1 MSIIASVFCAAMPD
15 YVSLIFSRII
25 VGMTV
30 AVSVTPLSVYLS
42 EFSPNKSF
50 YSLATVL
57 SSVGFAIGGGWC
69 GILGYLFL
77 ERVGWRWFVLLT
89 STPLFV
95 LPIILFQFILPE
107 SKKHHGLE
115 KDEELEGGRKST
127 TRTAMLTRI
136 IKISLLNTF
145 RIIPYSGSILL
156 LPALI
161 KEDNIRNDRNSPCK
175 AIHGAQFLT
184 VSLLFGICHLMG
196 KGLGYCL
203 HKAQFPVFVSFMIFS
218 TLNLVAMVAMQ
229 FTDSS
234 LYLLVSFLSIVQIT
248 LSAMSLEVDILSY
261 DKFFFTK
268 SYLPISSAFRVSV
281 EFIISIA
288 ANAMP
293 EIWHSDVVLK
303 IHLVVSIA
311 NNFATFSK
319 LTSKTSYYIDVNARE

>member
-1 MSIIASVFCAAMPD
+1 MSDESNSLLETPPSKIHFLALFSVTMAKLGDSVELVLPAVITQPVSCELSLSKRQEQILALVLYISVAVFSIGTIPFLKKFPRRPIILSSLYMSIIASVLCAAMPD

-30 AVSVTPLSVYLS
+30 AVRVTPLSVYLS

-57 SSVGFAIGGGWC
+57 SSVGFAIGG

-136 IKISLLNTF
+136 MKISLLNTF

-175 AIHGAQFLT
+175 AISMEH
-184 VSLLFGICHLMG
+184 
-196 KGLGYCL
+196 
-203 HKAQFPVFVSFMIFS
+203 
-218 TLNLVAMVAMQ
+218 
-229 FTDSS
+229 SS
-234 LYLLVSFLSIVQIT
+234 
-248 LSAMSLEVDILSY
+248 
-261 DKFFFTK
+261 
-268 SYLPISSAFRVSV
+268 
-281 EFIISIA
+281 
-288 ANAMP
+288 
-293 EIWHSDVVLK
+293 
-303 IHLVVSIA
+303 
-311 NNFATFSK
+311 
-319 LTSKTSYYIDVNARE
+319 